1 MWHVTDRSQEKLDRD
16 VLAHLRIGVDQAEQY
31 VPDLL
36 RRGVRQ
42 RTHEGQHGGVE
53 FGILIVKFGI
63 LRSLA
68 GRTDYRIACPVAIVL
83 ILNQCCQTVLTRD
96 VQLIGI

>member
-1 MWHVTDRSQEKLDRD
+1 
-16 VLAHLRIGVDQAEQY
+16 
-31 VPDLL
+31 
-36 RRGVRQ
+36 
-42 RTHEGQHGGVE
+42 
-53 FGILIVKFGI
+53 LIVKFGI